1 MKCEI
6 HVKSP
11 NPHHLTP
18 MDFVEILAGE
28 CIHQEMKILKILS
41 PYRLVNETRVIVLV
55 EVGM

>member
-11 NPHHLTP
+11 NPHHQTP

-41 PYRLVNETRVIVLV
+41 PYRLVNETHAIILV